1 MTPLSYAPGVEHEL
15 LDAVRYYNRQRP
27 GLGAEFF
34 EEWERFEEV
43 VRANPLRHAA
53 DSRGRRRAL
62 LKRFPY
68 KLIYRVRER
77 DIFIL
82 AAAHN
87 KRAPGYWE
95 SRDRA

>member
-1 MTPLSYAPGVEHEL
+1 MTPLHYAPGVEREL

-27 GLGAEFF
+27 GLGGEFYS
-34 EEWERFEEV
+34 EWERVEEV
-43 VRANPLRHAA
+43 VRANPLRHAPDA
-53 DSRGRRRAL
+53 GGRRRAL

-68 KLIYRVRER
+68 KLIYRVRSQ
-77 DIFIL
+77 DIYVL

-95 SRDRA
+95 SRDRP